1 MDLTKR
7 LGISDDILKAATE
20 VLEGKK
26 ISHPNQKEISAAAP
40 PEDEITAADFK
51 ALKAKKKMHRVE
63 GFDRNKKRYE
73 SPLFETYEEAL
84 AFYNKIRK
92 SAPLSSLQIVELAE
106 SDEQLSEGKAYRVST
121 QPKNPNL
128 GDEDTLIYAADKDS
142 AAKKVGKL
150 KNALVQRVQD
160 ADYKTEAKELN
171 TANANDA
178 RAHDCAKHVVHE
190 QWGVGETVPTMH
202 AEPDADGK
210 IAWYDVMFEHGIEHK
225 VPTSALEITLSET
238 HVHKKSKRMTEA
250 EEHGGKTIKS
260 LKTKE
265 LKNVIMNPEQAK
277 EEVEIV
283 DEMSKS
289 MAYATGTKR
298 AMQMTGDEPPLEK
311 STIKKAHKIAKA
323 ILRKEEAEQLG
334 EAYTLKLTKTTHPK
348 DVTDD
353 EDQPVK
359 ATEKHYDIHQGDK
372 KVGQVI
378 HHHNEYGGHFFD
390 ATLHGKK
397 VPFDRQKDGANTA
410 KAFIDGVAKTKW
422 HAKTVKEDTET
433 LDEGRKAGV
442 VGSVLS
448 NPAAREH
455 FKKLTGKEPSYFHI
469 SKNPEHAQAA
479 LAHAAKAKAPEGEKP
494 AEAGDED
501 TEANKHPINQ
511 LRGIADRGGGKFMG
525 KDITRAHATKLIS
538 MHDDLK
544 PAQKL
549 DFVSNIGKHLSKV
562 MS

>member
-7 LGISDDILKAATE
+7 LGFSDDILKAATE

-40 PEDEITAADFK
+40 PHDEITGADFK

-84 AFYNKIRK
+84 AFFNRIRK
-92 SAPLSSLQIVELAE
+92 SAPLTNLEIVELGE
-106 SDEQLSEGKAYRVST
+106 TTQIDELSKSVVSSYMT
-121 QPKNPNL
+121 
-128 GDEDTLIYAADKDS
+128 TV
-142 AAKKVGKL
+142 AKKSPEEQKPSRETGMEVASKKLNKPKAVKVAATEEVVG
-150 KNALVQRVQD
+150 
-160 ADYKTEAKELN
+160 EAKELN

-202 AEPDADGK
+202 AEPDTDGN
-210 IAWYDVMFEHGIEHK
+210 IAWYDVMFEHGIEHQ

-238 HVHKKSKRMTEA
+238 HVHKKSKRMSEA
-250 EEHGGKTIKS
+250 AEVGGKKIEN
-260 LKTKE
+260 LKTKK
-265 LKNVIMNPEQAK
+265 LPNGTLNPEQTK
-277 EEVEIV
+277 EEM
-283 DEMSKS
+283 DKS
-289 MAYATGTKR
+289 IAYTTGTKR

-323 ILRKEEAEQLG
+323 MLRKEE
-334 EAYTLKLTKTTHPK
+334 
-348 DVTDD
+348 
-353 EDQPVK
+353 
-359 ATEKHYDIHQGDK
+359 
-372 KVGQVI
+372 
-378 HHHNEYGGHFFD
+378 
-390 ATLHGKK
+390 
-397 VPFDRQKDGANTA
+397 
-410 KAFIDGVAKTKW
+410 
-422 HAKTVKEDTET
+422 TET

-479 LAHAAKAKAPEGEKP
+479 LTHAAKAKAPEGEKP
-494 AEAGDED
+494 AEAGDDD

-511 LRGIADRGGGKFMG
+511 LRGIADRGKGRFMG
-525 KDITRAHATKLIS
+525 KDITRAHANKLIS